1 MSAKEAY
8 KAYIRAYDSHHLKTI
23 FDVHTLDLARVAQS
37 FGFKVPPVVDLSK
50 FDQFYTFYRSYIF
63 IFDLILLDMRST
75 KADRPRKRQG
85 NFGDTGGGGAKHRT
99 KASIYRQVGKPNDKR
114 QFSR

>member
-37 FGFKVPPVVDLSK
+37 FGFKVPPTVDLSM
-50 FDQFYTFYRSYIF
+50 FISYTSCHISFNF
-63 IFDLILLDMRST
+63 ILFVFRH
-75 KADRPRKRQG
+75 A
-85 NFGDTGGGGAKHRT
+85 
-99 KASIYRQVGKPNDKR
+99 
-114 QFSR
+114 

>member
-37 FGFKVPPVVDLSK
+37 FGFKVPPTVDLSM
-50 FDQFYTFYRSYIF
+50 FISYMVVTFH
-63 IFDLILLDMRST
+63 LILFRLFLSGEVFR
-75 KADRPRKRQG
+75 KA
-85 NFGDTGGGGAKHRT
+85 
-99 KASIYRQVGKPNDKR
+99 
-114 QFSR
+114 

>member
-37 FGFKVPPVVDLSK
+37 FGFKVPPTVDLSM
-50 FDQFYTFYRSYIF
+50 FN
-63 IFDLILLDMRST
+63 LICW
-75 KADRPRKRQG
+75 P
-85 NFGDTGGGGAKHRT
+85 
-99 KASIYRQVGKPNDKR
+99 
-114 QFSR
+114 